1 MKALKINLKRL
12 NSDQFEELKRQSRL
26 SLLLYNEAI
35 NICDCYF
42 KETGKYIGIN
52 ELYNQIKKSENY
64 TGMLAKA
71 AQQLLRNLDK
81 NYRSFFSLLRRKRE
95 GSYLENISAPKP
107 IKGKHGMYHLIL
119 PNDQVIL
126 KNGILKLTKKIKI
139 PFSYNGIKKVQQA
152 LIKWNGVNFIMY
164 LTYDENLEIN
174 KTKNKIDKNE
184 NLEATRILSIDLGI
198 NNLMTIFSNVGPSFI
213 VNGKP
218 LKSYNQYYNKHIA
231 KVKSQLKKVNN
242 KYTSILTNRINE
254 NRNNYINDYLNK
266 SVALI
271 KKYCLENNI
280 GRVIIGYN
288 ELWKQNV
295 NMGKINNQKFVYIPH
310 GRLRMKLEHKLV
322 EAGIIVD
329 MVEESYT
336 SKCSFMDR
344 EKVCKHD
351 DYVGKRVK
359 RGLFKTENGIFIN
372 SDVNG
377 AGNIMRK
384 LIDEKNVFLEK
395 QFDKI
400 VGSIISPVRLNVI

>member
-1 MKALKINLKRL
+1 
-12 NSDQFEELKRQSRL
+12 
-26 SLLLYNEAI
+26 
-35 NICDCYF
+35 
-42 KETGKYIGIN
+42 
-52 ELYNQIKKSENY
+52 
-64 TGMLAKA
+64 
-71 AQQLLRNLDK
+71 
-81 NYRSFFSLLRRKRE
+81 
-95 GSYLENISAPKP
+95 
-107 IKGKHGMYHLIL
+107 
-119 PNDQVIL
+119 
-126 KNGILKLTKKIKI
+126 
-139 PFSYNGIKKVQQA
+139 
-152 LIKWNGVNFIMY
+152 MY
-164 LTYDENLEIN
+164 LTYDETLEIN
-174 KTKNKIDKNE
+174 KPNKNKIEKHE
-184 NLEATRILSIDLGI
+184 NVEKDRILSIDLGI

-266 SVALI
+266 SVAII
-271 KKYCLENNI
+271 KSYCLENGI

-295 NMGKINNQKFVYIPH
+295 NMGKKNNQKFVYIPH

-322 EAGIIVD
+322 EAGIVVD

-344 EKVCKHD
+344 EKVCKHES
-351 DYVGKRVK
+351 YVGKRVK
-359 RGLFKTENGIFIN
+359 RGLFRTENGIFIN

-400 VGSIISPVRLNVI
+400 VGSIISPVRFNLF